1 MQAIRPKQTGGPEV
15 LQLSEV
21 PTPQPGP
28 GQVLVRVEAA
38 GLNFIDVYHRTGLY
52 PLPSP
57 LPIGL
62 EGAGTVE
69 QVGGAVSDVKV
80 GARVAWAAV
89 PGSYA
94 THVVAPA
101 ERLVPVPD
109 AVATDVAAAL
119 LLQGMTA
126 HYLMKTLFPLRA
138 GHVALVHA
146 AAGGVGLL
154 LIQMAKRA
162 GAQVI
167 GTVSNEAKADLARGA
182 GADHIINY
190 LAGEF
195 ATAARQLT
203 AGRGVDVVYDSV
215 GKATFDGSLDALA
228 PRGYLVLYGQSSGVV
243 PSFDPARLAKG
254 SYSLTRPAL
263 PHYTATR
270 AELLSRA
277 GELFQMVGA
286 GQLRVR
292 IDRTFP
298 LAQAADAHRALE
310 GRATTG
316 KVLLIP

>member
-15 LQLSEV
+15 LQLTDV
-21 PTPQPGP
+21 PTPAPGP
-28 GQVLVRVEAA
+28 TEVLVRVEAA
-38 GLNFIDVYHRTGLY
+38 GLNFIDVYQRTGLY
-52 PLPSP
+52 PLPLP

-69 QVGGAVSDVKV
+69 QVGGAVGDVKV
-80 GARVAWAAV
+80 GARVAWAGV

-109 AVATDVAAAL
+109 AVPTNAAAAL

-126 HYLMKTLFPLRA
+126 HYLTKTIFPLRP

-154 LIQMAKRA
+154 LIQLAKRA
-162 GAQVI
+162 GALVI
-167 GTVSNEAKADLARGA
+167 GTVSTKAKATLAKEA
-182 GADHIINY
+182 GADHLVNY
-190 LAGEF
+190 RIADF
-195 ATAARQLT
+195 AAEAKRLT
-203 AGRGVDVVYDSV
+203 GGRGVDVVYDSV
-215 GKATFDGSLDALA
+215 GKTTFDGSLDALA
-228 PRGYLVLYGQSSGVV
+228 TRGHLVLYGQSSGVV
-243 PSFDPARLAKG
+243 RTLDLARLAKG
-254 SYSLTRPAL
+254 SYSITRPSL
-263 PHYTATR
+263 HHYTATR

-277 GELFQMVGA
+277 GDLLEMVGA
-286 GQLRVR
+286 GQLHVR

-310 GRATTG
+310 GRETTG

>member
-15 LQLSEV
+15 LQLAEA

-28 GQVLVRVEAA
+28 GEALVRVQAA
-38 GLNFIDVYHRTGLY
+38 GLNFIDIYHRTGLY
-52 PLPSP
+52 PLPLP
-57 LPIGL
+57 LAIGL
-62 EGAGTVE
+62 EGAGTIE
-69 QVGGAVSDVKV
+69 KIGNNVSDLKV
-80 GARVAWAAV
+80 GERVAWASV

-101 ERLVPVPD
+101 DRLVPVPD
-109 AVATDVAAAL
+109 AVATEVAAAL

-126 HYLMKTLFPLRA
+126 HYLMKTIFPLRA
-138 GHVALVHA
+138 EHTALVHA

-154 LIQMAKRA
+154 LIQLAKRA

-167 GTVSNEAKADLARGA
+167 GTVSTEAKAALAKEA
-182 GADHIINY
+182 GADHVINY
-190 LAGEF
+190 QVNDF
-195 ATAARQLT
+195 AVEAKRLT

-215 GKATFDGSLDALA
+215 GKATFDGSLAVLAL
-228 PRGYLVLYGQSSGVV
+228 RGYFVLYGQSSGVV
-243 PSFDPARLAKG
+243 PMLDPARLAKG
-254 SYSLTRPAL
+254 SYFLTRPSL

-270 AELLSRA
+270 AELLTRA
-277 GELFQMVGA
+277 GDLFEMVGA

-298 LAQAADAHRALE
+298 LAQAEDAHRALA

>member
-1 MQAIRPKQTGGPEV
+1 MQAIRPSQTGGPEV
-15 LQLSEV
+15 LELKDL

-28 GQVLVRVEAA
+28 GEALVRVEAA
-38 GLNFIDVYHRTGLY
+38 GLNYIDVYHRTGLY
-52 PLPSP
+52 ALPLP

-62 EGAGTVE
+62 EGAGTIL
-69 QVGGAVSDVKV
+69 QVGNAVDGLKA
-80 GARVAWAAV
+80 GDRVAWASV

-94 THVVAPA
+94 THVVAPI

-109 AVATDVAAAL
+109 NVATDVAAAL

-126 HYLMKTLFPLRA
+126 HYLMRTIFPLRA
-138 GHVALVHA
+138 GHGALVHA

-154 LIQMAKRA
+154 LTQMAKRA

-167 GTVSNEAKADLARGA
+167 ATVSTETKAKLAKDA
-182 GADHIINY
+182 GADHVINY
-190 LAGEF
+190 QAGDF
-195 ATAARQLT
+195 AAETKRLT
-203 AGRGVDVVYDSV
+203 GGRGVDVVYDSV
-215 GKATFDGSLDALA
+215 GKTTFDGSLDVLA

-243 PSFDPARLAKG
+243 PSLDPARLAKG
-254 SYSLTRPAL
+254 SYSLTRPSL

-277 GELFQMVGA
+277 GDLFQMVGA

-292 IDRTFP
+292 IGRTFP
-298 LAQAADAHRALE
+298 LAQAADAHRALD
-310 GRATTG
+310 GRETTG

>member
-1 MQAIRPKQTGGPEV
+1 MQAIRPRQTGGPEV
-15 LQLSEV
+15 LRLEDV
-21 PTPQPGP
+21 PTPRPGP
-28 GQVLVRVEAA
+28 GEVLVHVEAA
-38 GLNFIDVYHRTGLY
+38 GLNFIDIYHRTGLY
-52 PLPSP
+52 PVP
-57 LPIGL
+57 LPIAIGL
-62 EGAGTVE
+62 EGAGTIE
-69 QVGGAVSDVKV
+69 QVGSEVRDVKV
-80 GARVAWAAV
+80 GGRVAWASV

-94 THVVAPA
+94 THVLAPA

-109 AVATDVAAAL
+109 SVATEVAAAL

-126 HYLMKTLFPLRA
+126 HYLMKTIFALRT

-154 LIQMAKRA
+154 LTQMAKQA

-167 GTVSNEAKADLARGA
+167 ATVSTEAKAVLAKDA
-182 GADHIINY
+182 GADHVINY
-190 LAGEF
+190 QASEF
-195 ATAARQLT
+195 AVEAKRLT
-203 AGRGVDVVYDSV
+203 GGRGVDVVYDSV
-215 GKATFDGSLDALA
+215 GKATFDGSLEALA
-228 PRGYLVLYGQSSGVV
+228 PRGYLVLYGQSSGIV

-254 SYSLTRPAL
+254 SYFLTRPSL

-277 GELFQMVGA
+277 NDLFEMVATGR
-286 GQLRVR
+286 LRVR

-298 LAQAADAHRALE
+298 LAQAANAHRALE

>member
-15 LQLSEV
+15 LQLAEA

-28 GQVLVRVEAA
+28 GEALVRVQAA
-38 GLNFIDVYHRTGLY
+38 GLNFIDIYHRTGLY
-52 PLPSP
+52 PLPLP
-57 LPIGL
+57 LAIGL
-62 EGAGTVE
+62 EGAGTIE
-69 QVGGAVSDVKV
+69 KIGNNVSDLKV
-80 GARVAWAAV
+80 GERVAWASV

-101 ERLVPVPD
+101 DRLVPVPD
-109 AVATDVAAAL
+109 AVATEVAAAL

-126 HYLMKTLFPLRA
+126 HYLMKTIFPLRA
-138 GHVALVHA
+138 EHTALVHA

-154 LIQMAKRA
+154 LIQLAKRA

-167 GTVSNEAKADLARGA
+167 GTVSTEAKAALAKEA
-182 GADHIINY
+182 GADHVINY
-190 LAGEF
+190 QVNDF
-195 ATAARQLT
+195 AVEAKRLP

-215 GKATFDGSLDALA
+215 GKATFDGSLAVLAL
-228 PRGYLVLYGQSSGVV
+228 RGYFVLYGQSSGVV
-243 PSFDPARLAKG
+243 PMLDPARLAKG
-254 SYSLTRPAL
+254 SYFLTRPSL

-270 AELLSRA
+270 AELLTRA
-277 GELFQMVGA
+277 GDLFEMVGA

-298 LAQAADAHRALE
+298 LAQAEDAHRALA

>member
-15 LQLSEV
+15 LQLAEA

-28 GQVLVRVEAA
+28 GEVLVRVQAV
-38 GLNFIDVYHRTGLY
+38 GVNFIDIYHRTGLY
-52 PLPSP
+52 PLPLP
-57 LPIGL
+57 LAIGL

-69 QVGGAVSDVKV
+69 RIGNTVSDLKV
-80 GARVAWAAV
+80 GERVAWASV

-101 ERLVPVPD
+101 DRLVPIPD
-109 AVATDVAAAL
+109 GVATEVAAAL

-126 HYLMKTLFPLRA
+126 HYLMKTIFPLRA
-138 GHVALVHA
+138 GHTALVHA

-154 LIQMAKRA
+154 LTQLAKRA

-167 GTVSNEAKADLARGA
+167 GTVSTEAKAALAKEA

-190 LAGEF
+190 QVNDF
-195 ATAARQLT
+195 AAEAKRLS
-203 AGRGVDVVYDSV
+203 AGRGADVVYDSV

-228 PRGYLVLYGQSSGVV
+228 LRGYLVLYGQSSGVV
-243 PSFDPARLAKG
+243 PMLDPARLAKG
-254 SYSLTRPAL
+254 SYFLTRPSL

-277 GELFQMVGA
+277 GDLFEMVSA
-286 GQLRVR
+286 GQLHVR

-298 LAQAADAHRALE
+298 LAQAADAHRALA

>member
-1 MQAIRPKQTGGPEV
+1 MQAIRPRQTGGPEV
-15 LQLSEV
+15 LELAET
-21 PTPQPGP
+21 PTPRPGP
-28 GQVLVRVEAA
+28 GEVLVHVEAA

-52 PLPSP
+52 PLPLP

-69 QVGGAVSDVKV
+69 QVGSSVSDVQV
-80 GARVAWAAV
+80 GQRVAWASV

-94 THVVAPA
+94 THVVAA
-101 ERLVPVPD
+101 VERLVPVPD
-109 AVATDVAAAL
+109 NVAIDIAAAL

-126 HYLMKTLFPLRA
+126 HYLMKSVFPLRA
-138 GHVALVHA
+138 GHTALVHA

-154 LIQMAKRA
+154 LTQMAKHA

-167 GTVSNEAKADLARGA
+167 ATVSTAAKATLAKDA
-182 GADHIINY
+182 GADHVINY
-190 LAGEF
+190 EVSDF
-195 ATAARQLT
+195 AAEAKRLT
-203 AGRGVDVVYDSV
+203 GGRGADVAYDAV

-228 PRGYLVLYGQSSGVV
+228 PRGYLVLYGQASGVV
-243 PSFDPARLAKG
+243 PALDLARLSKG
-254 SYSLTRPAL
+254 SYFLTRPSL
-263 PHYTATR
+263 THYTATR

-277 GELFQMVGA
+277 HDLFEMVGS

-292 IDRTFP
+292 IGGTFP
-298 LAQAADAHRALE
+298 LAKAADAHRALT

>member
-15 LQLSEV
+15 LQLAEA

-28 GQVLVRVEAA
+28 GEALVRVQAA
-38 GLNFIDVYHRTGLY
+38 GLNFIDIYHRTGLY
-52 PLPSP
+52 PLPLP
-57 LPIGL
+57 LAIGL

-69 QVGGAVSDVKV
+69 QLGSAVSDLKV
-80 GARVAWAAV
+80 GERVAWASV
-89 PGSYA
+89 LGSYA

-101 ERLVPVPD
+101 DRLVPVPD
-109 AVATDVAAAL
+109 AVATEVAAAL

-126 HYLMKTLFPLRA
+126 HYLMKTIFPLRD
-138 GHVALVHA
+138 GHTALVHA

-154 LIQMAKRA
+154 LIQLAKRV

-167 GTVSNEAKADLARGA
+167 GTVSTEAKAALAKEA
-182 GADHIINY
+182 GADHVINY
-190 LAGEF
+190 QVNDFVAE
-195 ATAARQLT
+195 AKRLT

-228 PRGYLVLYGQSSGVV
+228 LRGYVVLYGQSSGVV
-243 PSFDPARLAKG
+243 PTLDPARLAKG
-254 SYSLTRPAL
+254 SYFLTRPSL

-277 GELFQMVGA
+277 GDLFEMVGA
-286 GQLRVR
+286 GQLHIR
-292 IDRTFP
+292 IGRTFP
-298 LAQAADAHRALE
+298 LAQAADAHRALA

>member
-15 LQLSEV
+15 LQLAEA

-28 GQVLVRVEAA
+28 GEALVRVQAA
-38 GLNFIDVYHRTGLY
+38 GLNFIDIYHRTGLY
-52 PLPSP
+52 PLPLP
-57 LPIGL
+57 LAIGL
-62 EGAGTVE
+62 EGAGTIE
-69 QVGGAVSDVKV
+69 KIGNNVSDLKV
-80 GARVAWAAV
+80 GERVAWASV

-101 ERLVPVPD
+101 DRLVPVPD
-109 AVATDVAAAL
+109 AVATEVAAAL

-126 HYLMKTLFPLRA
+126 HYLMKTIFPLRA
-138 GHVALVHA
+138 EHTALVHA

-154 LIQMAKRA
+154 LIQLAKRA

-167 GTVSNEAKADLARGA
+167 GTVSTEAKAAFAKEA
-182 GADHIINY
+182 GADHVINY
-190 LAGEF
+190 QVNDF
-195 ATAARQLT
+195 AVEAKRLT

-215 GKATFDGSLDALA
+215 GKATFDGSLAVLAL
-228 PRGYLVLYGQSSGVV
+228 RGYFVLYGQSSGVV
-243 PSFDPARLAKG
+243 PMLDPARLAKG
-254 SYSLTRPAL
+254 SYFLTRPSL

-270 AELLSRA
+270 AELLTRA
-277 GELFQMVGA
+277 GDLFEMVGA

-298 LAQAADAHRALE
+298 LAQAEDAHRALA

>member
-1 MQAIRPKQTGGPEV
+1 
-15 LQLSEV
+15 
-21 PTPQPGP
+21 
-28 GQVLVRVEAA
+28 LVRVQAV
-38 GLNFIDVYHRTGLY
+38 GVNFIDIYHRTGLY
-52 PLPSP
+52 PLPLP
-57 LPIGL
+57 LAIGL

-69 QVGGAVSDVKV
+69 RIGNTVSDLKV
-80 GARVAWAAV
+80 GERVAWASV

-101 ERLVPVPD
+101 DRLVPIPD
-109 AVATDVAAAL
+109 GVATEVAAAL

-126 HYLMKTLFPLRA
+126 HYLMKTIFPLRA
-138 GHVALVHA
+138 GHTALVHA

-154 LIQMAKRA
+154 LTQLAKRA

-167 GTVSNEAKADLARGA
+167 GTVSTEAKAALAKEA

-190 LAGEF
+190 QVNDF
-195 ATAARQLT
+195 AAEAKRLS
-203 AGRGVDVVYDSV
+203 AGRGADVVYDSV

-228 PRGYLVLYGQSSGVV
+228 LRGYLVLYGQSSGVV
-243 PSFDPARLAKG
+243 PMLDPARLAKG
-254 SYSLTRPAL
+254 SYFLTRPSL

-277 GELFQMVGA
+277 GDLFEMVSA
-286 GQLRVR
+286 GQLHVR

-298 LAQAADAHRALE
+298 LAQAADAHRALA

>member
-15 LQLSEV
+15 LQLVEV
-21 PTPQPGP
+21 PTPTPGP
-28 GQVLVRVEAA
+28 TEVLVRVAAA

-52 PLPSP
+52 PLPLP

-69 QVGGAVSDVKV
+69 QVGGAVNDVKV
-80 GARVAWAAV
+80 GARVAWASV

-109 AVATDVAAAL
+109 GVATDVASAL

-126 HYLMKTLFPLRA
+126 HYLMKTIFPLRA
-138 GHVALVHA
+138 GHSALVHA

-167 GTVSNEAKADLARGA
+167 GTVSTEAKAALAKEA
-182 GADHIINY
+182 GADYIINY
-190 LAGEF
+190 QASDF
-195 ATAARQLT
+195 AAETKRLT
-203 AGRGVDVVYDSV
+203 GGRGVDVVYDSV
-215 GKATFDGSLDALA
+215 GKTTFDGSLDVLA

-243 PSFDPARLAKG
+243 PSLDPARLAKG
-254 SYSLTRPAL
+254 SYSLTRPSL

-277 GELFQMVGA
+277 GDLLQMVGA

-298 LAQAADAHRALE
+298 LAQAADANRALTA
-310 GRATTG
+310 RQTTG